1 MSSLWTPDGERP
13 VGRSGPGPGDAG
25 PAGLLDGPEELD
37 EAAMAAQVEAMRQ
50 ELASTP
56 VEVVVANHC
65 YGLFELAAVYLSQQP
80 PLLQQA
86 RLAVDALNCLVTG
99 LSGRLGESEE
109 TLIDGLNQLRMAWVQ
124 IDGAVR
130 SGADVSGAVGV
141 DAAPGD
147 EEPAPAADG

>member
-1 MSSLWTPDGERP
+1 M
-13 VGRSGPGPGDAG
+13 
-25 PAGLLDGPEELD
+25 D
-37 EAAMAAQVEAMRQ
+37 EAAMAAQVEAMRAD
-50 ELASTP
+50 LAATP

-80 PLLQQA
+80 PMLHQA

-109 TLIDGLNQLRMAWVQ
+109 TLVDGLNQLRMAWVQ

-130 SGADVSGAVGV
+130 SGADVSGAVGA
-141 DAAPGD
+141 DPDLAGDSPGVATD
-147 EEPAPAADG
+147 E